1 MRNRF
6 RMIAH
11 LSLLAVAQT
20 GQAPRQ
26 ADGWTRIVDRLGDG
40 MVAWAPVLL
49 AAILILV
56 AGYALARSGSALLQR
71 WLARAEFDPTLGRFL
86 GNLAYFLL
94 LTVAV
99 IAALGKLG
107 VETTS
112 FVAVLGAAGL
122 AIGLALQ
129 GSLGNLASG
138 VMVMIFRPFAVGD
151 GISVAGHEGKVE
163 EIGVFATV
171 LHTGD
176 GREVRVPNSALTGGP
191 IVNLTRLGRRKVE
204 TTLVLDARED
214 VVRAKEAL
222 ARAARGCASALVDPP
237 AAAAVCAYDGHGVKL
252 AVSAW
257 AEAGAA
263 GALADELHCAV
274 KACVEREGLRPAPK

>member
-1 MRNRF
+1 
-6 RMIAH
+6 MIAQ
-11 LSLLAVAQT
+11 LAMLVPALQGAPS
-20 GQAPRQ
+20 GQPDA
-26 ADGWTRIVDRLGDG
+26 WTRLADRYGDG
-40 MVAWAPVLL
+40 MVAWTPILL
-49 AAILILV
+49 GALLIL
-56 AGYALARSGSALLQR
+56 ALGWLAARSGSALLQR

-86 GNLAYFLL
+86 GNLAYFLF

-151 GISVAGHEGKVE
+151 GIAVSGHEGKVE

-171 LHTGD
+171 IHTGD
-176 GREVRVPNSALTGGP
+176 GREVRVPNSALTGGA

-204 TTLVLDARED
+204 ASIVLDGRED
-214 VVRAKEAL
+214 PERAKRVLEA
-222 ARAARGCASALVDPP
+222 AAKRCPSALEDIPP
-237 AAAAVCAYDGHGVKL
+237 AAAVSAYDGHGL
-252 AVSAW
+252 RISVSAW
-257 AEAGAA
+257 ARSESA
-263 GALADELHCAV
+263 GALSDELLRAIKDCL
-274 KACVEREGLRPAPK
+274 EREDLRPAAK

>member
-1 MRNRF
+1 
-6 RMIAH
+6 MIA
-11 LSLLAVAQT
+11 LLLQSVPPSPSDTADQPDAWALVA
-20 GQAPRQ
+20 
-26 ADGWTRIVDRLGDG
+26 DRMGDG

-49 AAILILV
+49 AASLILV
-56 AGYALARSGSALLQR
+56 VGWLAARSGSSLLQR
-71 WLARAEFDPTLGRFL
+71 WLARAEFDPTLGKFL
-86 GNLAYFLL
+86 GSLSYFLL

-138 VMVMIFRPFAVGD
+138 VMVMVFRPFAVGD
-151 GISVAGHEGKVE
+151 GIAVAGHEGKVE

-176 GREVRVPNSALTGGP
+176 GREVRVPNSALTSGA

-204 TTLVLDARED
+204 TSIVLDGRED
-214 VVRAKEAL
+214 PRRAKEVLAAAAGSCADAL
-222 ARAARGCASALVDPP
+222 RDPP
-237 AAAAVCAYDGHGVKL
+237 AAAAISAWDGHGLK
-252 AVSAW
+252 VSVAAW
-257 AEAGAA
+257 AEAQSA
-263 GALADELHCAV
+263 GALADELHCAI
-274 KACVEREGLRPAPK
+274 KDCVEREGLRPAAAPPAGR

>member
-1 MRNRF
+1 MN
-6 RMIAH
+6 AH
-11 LSLLAVAQT
+11 LPLLVVAE
-20 GQAPRQ
+20 GVQAPRQ
-26 ADGWTRIVDRLGDG
+26 PDGWTRFVDRLGDG
-40 MVAWAPVLL
+40 MVAWAPLLL

-56 AGYALARSGSALLQR
+56 VGWALARSGSALLRR

-138 VMVMIFRPFAVGD
+138 VMVMVFRPFAVGD
-151 GISVAGHEGKVE
+151 GIAVAGHEGKVE

-176 GREVRVPNSALTGGP
+176 GREVRVPNSALTGGA
-191 IVNLTRLGRRKVE
+191 IVNLTRLGRRKIE
-204 TTLVLDARED
+204 TTIVLDARTD
-214 VVRAKEAL
+214 AAQA
-222 ARAARGCASALVDPP
+222 ARALQAAAQACATALQDPP
-237 AAAAVCAYDGHGVKL
+237 AAATVAGYDGHGLKL
-252 AVSAW
+252 CVSAW
-257 AEAGAA
+257 AQTAGSA
-263 GALADELHCAV
+263 ALADELHRAV
-274 KACVEREGLRPAPK
+274 KACVEREGLQPAAR

>member
-20 GQAPRQ
+20 GQAPHRP
-26 ADGWTRIVDRLGDG
+26 DGWTGLADRLGDG

-49 AAILILV
+49 TAILILV
-56 AGYALARSGSALLQR
+56 VGYAMARSGSALLQR

-129 GSLGNLASG
+129 SSLGNLASG

-151 GISVAGHEGKVE
+151 GISVAGHEGKVD

-176 GREVRVPNSALTGGP
+176 GREVRVPNSALTGGA

-204 TTLVLDARED
+204 TTIVLDPRDDAG
-214 VVRAKEAL
+214 RAKQVL
-222 ARAARGCASALVDPP
+222 AGAARGCGSALADPP
-237 AAAAVCAYDGHGVKL
+237 AAAAVCAYDGHGVKI

-257 AEAGAA
+257 ADTADAGT
-263 GALADELHCAV
+263 LADELHCAV